1 MRVKNQS
8 LLTIAGAAVLV
19 VALVG
24 CAGTAEEAE
33 VVAQPEA
40 TATAS
45 EVAVDPCEAISGK
58 TLSLIVTFAPGGGYD
73 TFARLLAPELA
84 KAVNADIIV
93 ENKDGAGGLLA
104 INSLI
109 QSGRTDGT
117 EFAIMNGVGTV
128 AAVLAEAEGADFS
141 LDDLSYIGRIGADD
155 AVLVTSATSDYKTWE
170 DVLSKGEFSF
180 GSTGPGSSNYVWPS
194 MLMAAFDLEASG
206 SKLISGFKGSG
217 DITLAALQGDVSG
230 YSATADSIQSNIDS
244 GEMISLLGLADVPSK
259 ASGDAPLVG
268 DLDLTERQRSLL
280 ESQVVASRL
289 GRVLVG
295 PGGMDTGA
303 LQCLRDGLAKVM
315 DDEAF
320 TSEAAA
326 AGRAFSYIP
335 GEVVQEEIIN
345 NLRGLPQEY
354 LDVLKASY

>member
-1 MRVKNQS
+1 MRLKNQS
-8 LLTIAGAAVLV
+8 RLTIVGAAVLV
-19 VALVG
+19 MSLVG
-24 CAGTAEEAE
+24 CAGTTEEAE

-40 TATAS
+40 TADAAA
-45 EVAVDPCEAISGK
+45 VAVDPCEALSGK

-128 AAVLAEAEGADFS
+128 ASVLAEAEGAAFS

-155 AVLVTSATSDYKTWE
+155 AVLVTSANSEYKTFA

-194 MLMAAFDLEASG
+194 LLIEAFDLEASG

-217 DITLAALQGDVSG
+217 DITLAVLQGDVSG
-230 YSATADSIQSNIDS
+230 YSATSDSIQSSIDS
-244 GEMISLLGLADVPSK
+244 GEIISLLGLSNVATK
-259 ASGDAPLVG
+259 ASGDAPLIG

-280 ESQVVASRL
+280 DSQVVASRL

-295 PGGMDTGA
+295 PGNMDSGA

-315 DDEAF
+315 DDDAF

-345 NLRGLPQEY
+345 NLTGLPEDF
-354 LDVLKASY
+354 LAVLKAAY